1 MRNDDEVEWFFL
13 TDGNNFLKL
22 AQRCAVLTEIVTE
35 LVPDKNE
42 LNIILSIIS
51 TIQSRRESAE
61 RSRAVMPSSAARPKI
76 LSIREDTSL
85 LFFSV
90 LIISSAED

>member
-42 LNIILSIIS
+42 LNIIFIDNIHNSVTQGICGKVESCNALFCGKTENIIH
-51 TIQSRRESAE
+51 
-61 RSRAVMPSSAARPKI
+61 
-76 LSIREDTSL
+76 
-85 LFFSV
+85 
-90 LIISSAED
+90 